1 MSEETDIDML
11 LLIFDDIVLDKPQ
24 GGKVYTV
31 ATVV

>member
-11 LLIFDDIVLDKPQ
+11 WLIYHDIVLDKLKDD
-24 GGKVYTV
+24 KVNTV